1 MKMGMNFVFFVVT
14 CLYTGTSGH
23 RYKTLSEFM
32 FRRQTERTICNSY
45 GLFKRMLQR
54 ETNPLIDNF
63 VNSLFEQSPITGEM
77 LRSKSAEVCS
87 DIATEVTAW
96 VQENRPIS
104 SCLNT
109 ETVSDIMDVY
119 SGLCTGEGAVTAFFT
134 DLGKFTGLEEGPGI
148 HQRQMQES
156 FQCVYAGIDD
166 NDTSMCGD
174 TQSLKKIYLI
184 IELLYNLAPGA
195 NFTVTDFG
203 L

>member
-134 DLGKFTGLEEGPGI
+134 DLTSDIESVNIPSWTSACMIKMIEILLTCPFLSVGKFTGLEEGPGI
-148 HQRQMQES
+148 HQRCKKVFSVFMQ
-156 FQCVYAGIDD
+156 G
-166 NDTSMCGD
+166 
-174 TQSLKKIYLI
+174 
-184 IELLYNLAPGA
+184 
-195 NFTVTDFG
+195 
-203 L
+203 

>member
-134 DLGKFTGLEEGPGI
+134 DRKFTGLEEGPGI